1 MKAFPKDD
9 ATTSCRLTAFL
20 GYKAGMTHIVRDV
33 EKPGSSEFL
42 TILCLISMNRSVGE
56 TGVTA
61 VFCFTC
67 II

>member
-1 MKAFPKDD
+1 
-9 ATTSCRLTAFL
+9 LTAFL